1 MIMFCARWYAP
12 KLNKEVGCNNSISS
26 APSGASASVIIYC
39 LLWLAHTEDQI
50 LISKWSGKLVEV
62 SKWMDIECILFWMGQ
77 RCFIHITQ
85 EGYSWPLPSL
95 RNFSRPTELHRHAS
109 SPTTR
114 IITLSPFL
122 CAVFFG
128 VGGLR
133 IQRLGMQKCT
143 KLLWGLQADDF
154 LSSASWP
161 HSSWTWTLN
170 IVRKGLIDVWDWSVS
185 ENKLQCLIKTC
196 IWFEVLI
203 CGGYGPY
210 SHANIGIA
218 GQFFACLIYRGQ
230 HIHTDKLCPQYV

>member
-12 KLNKEVGCNNSISS
+12 KLNKEVGCDDSISS

-50 LISKWSGKLVEV
+50 LISEWSGKLVEV
-62 SKWMDIECILFWMGQ
+62 SKWMDVECILFWMGQ

-85 EGYSWPLPSL
+85 EGCSRPLPSS
-95 RNFSRPTELHRHAS
+95 RNFSRPTELHRRAS

-133 IQRLGMQKCT
+133 IQRLGMQKLRQVAVRFAGWRFPVFC
-143 KLLWGLQADDF
+143 KLTSF
-154 LSSASWP
+154 VMN
-161 HSSWTWTLN
+161 LN
-170 IVRKGLIDVWDWSVS
+170 IEHCQKRIDRCSRLISIREQVTVFDQDLHVVWGSNSWW
-185 ENKLQCLIKTC
+185 
-196 IWFEVLI
+196 IWTIFSRE
-203 CGGYGPY
+203 
-210 SHANIGIA
+210 HW
-218 GQFFACLIYRGQ
+218 YRGAVFCWLDLQ
-230 HIHTDKLCPQYV
+230 GTTHSHW